1 MARKVSKD
9 GLKKK
14 CDVLWSRLTKAFHRA
29 KYGDICLWCKKQEDL
44 QSDHIVNRWKHSTR
58 WNLSNCVCLC
68 VGCHI
73 FRKKREPLEWARMV
87 MEEIGEETYQ
97 ELKRLGNERFDGDLE
112 QVYSYLSNI
121 EKERPWDRQTTC

>member
-1 MARKVSKD
+1 M
-9 GLKKK
+9 
-14 CDVLWSRLTKAFHRA
+14 
-29 KYGDICLWCKKQEDL
+29 